1 MVPGFHWLTRTEAEE
16 ELADFFYTIWYKKK
30 KNTEEKQRWSE
41 TGTFW

>member
-30 KNTEEKQRWSE
+30 KKHRGETEVE
-41 TGTFW
+41 